1 MKQST
6 ATSAIRNVNKNVGE
20 TEWCLSCYAPNVC
33 ASVLC
38 TILLVKLT
46 PGVIFIT
53 FLKQFFSKKKCYAQL
68 FCTYSFCLY
77 FFWKKAIVVKAS
89 HKMLVKLIPGSGG
102 EMFS

>member
-53 FLKQFFSKKKCYAQL
+53 FLKQFFSKKVLCATFLYLQFL
-68 FCTYSFCLY
+68 FVF